1 MIFVGCGAM
10 IGAVIRY
17 WITSIYKRMQWNW
30 PLATLLINLSGAFL
44 LGILT
49 NHFANNQMAI
59 NFWGV
64 GVLGGYTTFSTFNTE
79 LLALIDEHRWF
90 TMGLYLLLSYGGG
103 IALAFLGLM
112 I

>member
-1 MIFVGCGAM
+1 MMLVGCGAM

-17 WITSIYKRMQWNW
+17 WVTNIYKRMQWDW
-30 PLATLLINLSGAFL
+30 PLATLLINLSGALL
-44 LGILT
+44 LGLLT
-49 NHFANNQMAI
+49 NHFANSQMAI

-90 TMGLYLLLSYGGG
+90 IMGLYLLLSYGGG
-103 IALAFLGLM
+103 ITLAFLGLK

>member
-1 MIFVGCGAM
+1 MMIVGCGAM

-17 WITSIYKRMQWNW
+17 WVTNIYKRMQWDW

-44 LGILT
+44 LGLLT

-90 TMGLYLLLSYGGG
+90 TMGLYLLLSYVGG
-103 IALAFLGLM
+103 IALAFLGLK

>member
-1 MIFVGCGAM
+1 MMIVGCGAM

-30 PLATLLINLSGAFL
+30 PFATLLINLSGAFL
-44 LGILT
+44 LGLLT

-79 LLALIDEHRWF
+79 LLVLIDEHRRF
-90 TMGLYLLLSYGGG
+90 TMGLYLLLSYVGG
-103 IALAFLGLM
+103 ITLAFLGLM